1 MRRASTV
8 LINPARPGTPEQE
21 RGSSTDIERSE
32 DDTASTT
39 GKKPKRSRS
48 NTSLSN
54 IFTRS
59 ASPPPPQPGALAAA
73 AAPSPIA
80 ESPAREAAAAQD
92 ESAAPPAA
100 GAVKSPLSQEVK
112 LAAAADPDPAAAPQT
127 AASPTPAEY
136 IPPPLI
142 DNTATG
148 PGGFTDDLDDLPS
161 SEPIAD
167 PYAPPLSRSRS
178 QASER
183 PIERVPSVAT
193 QHTNPQSLN
202 PTAQNSTD
210 LLASSSGGDQESGV
224 DKSAPIDIPQK
235 TGTFFEHLRASPEDD
250 DVVPPPATKELDL
263 ESEEP
268 VEQTQEQPIDQVEQE
283 REQEQQQQPRTP
295 PRQVYLDTY
304 TGELDHEP
312 WSGEPGGGQR
322 SVEETPMSIP
332 PRPVARSL
340 SSSDTSEEYVLNSW
354 SWRGT
359 NMIDLIAS
367 LRATCMKTRSTIRLR
382 LDSPLNMG
390 MAIYHPRHNLIGVL
404 RWRVR
409 LLQVQLWR
417 WRCLSPSQLV
427 TRNQSK
433 LTSVLC
439 GLLFIL
445 TIEKKIRP
453 TSQVP

>member
-1 MRRASTV
+1 MATTTPKKWTSRMGGVMRRASTV

-59 ASPPPPQPGALAAA
+59 ASPPPPQPGAPAAG

-92 ESAAPPAA
+92 ETAAPPAA

-112 LAAAADPDPAAAPQT
+112 LASTADLDPAAASQPQPPS
-127 AASPTPAEY
+127 AGSPTPADY

-148 PGGFTDDLDDLPS
+148 PGGFTDDVDDLPV
-161 SEPIAD
+161 SEPIRD
-167 PYAPPLSRSRS
+167 PYAPALSRSRS
-178 QASER
+178 QEPEPPVER
-183 PIERVPSVAT
+183 APSVAT
-193 QHTNPQSLN
+193 QHTDPHSLN
-202 PTAQNSTD
+202 PTAHNSTD
-210 LLASSSGGDQESGV
+210 LLVSSSGGEQESGP

-235 TGTFFEHLRASPEDD
+235 AGTFFEHIRASPEDD
-250 DVVPPPATKELDL
+250 DDVVPPQTTKELDL
-263 ESEEP
+263 ESEEH
-268 VEQTQEQPIDQVEQE
+268 VEQVQESPIDQPEHEQA
-283 REQEQQQQPRTP
+283 QEHQVPMTP

-312 WSGEPGGGQR
+312 WSGEPGAGQR
-322 SVEETPMSIP
+322 SVQETPMSIP

-340 SSSDTSEEYVLNSW
+340 SSSDTSEEYVN
-354 SWRGT
+354 
-359 NMIDLIAS
+359 
-367 LRATCMKTRSTIRLR
+367 
-382 LDSPLNMG
+382 
-390 MAIYHPRHNLIGVL
+390 
-404 RWRVR
+404 
-409 LLQVQLWR
+409 
-417 WRCLSPSQLV
+417 
-427 TRNQSK
+427 
-433 LTSVLC
+433 
-439 GLLFIL
+439 
-445 TIEKKIRP
+445 
-453 TSQVP
+453 

>member
-1 MRRASTV
+1 MGGVMRRASTV

-59 ASPPPPQPGALAAA
+59 ASPPPPQPGAP

-112 LAAAADPDPAAAPQT
+112 LAAAADADSAATAPQPQT
-127 AASPTPAEY
+127 AGASATPAEY
-136 IPPPLI
+136 MPPPLI

-148 PGGFTDDLDDLPS
+148 PGGFTDDVDDLPS
-161 SEPIAD
+161 SDPIPD
-167 PYAPPLSRSRS
+167 PYAPPRSRSRS
-178 QASER
+178 PEPPVKRA
-183 PIERVPSVAT
+183 PSVAT
-193 QHTNPQSLN
+193 QQTDPQSLN

-210 LLASSSGGDQESGV
+210 LLASSSGGEQENGA

-235 TGTFFEHLRASPEDD
+235 GGAFFDHFRSSPEDD
-250 DVVPPPATKELDL
+250 DVVPPPAARELDL
-263 ESEEP
+263 ESEEH
-268 VEQTQEQPIDQVEQE
+268 VEQAQEQPIGQPE
-283 REQEQQQQPRTP
+283 REHEQEQQAPRTP
-295 PRQVYLDTY
+295 PRQVFLDTY

-312 WSGEPGGGQR
+312 WSGAEPGGGQR
-322 SVEETPMSIP
+322 SIEETPMSIP

-340 SSSDTSEEYVLNSW
+340 SSSDTSEEYVTQLL
-354 SWRGT
+354 
-359 NMIDLIAS
+359 DLA
-367 LRATCMKTRSTIRLR
+367 R
-382 LDSPLNMG
+382 D
-390 MAIYHPRHNLIGVL
+390 
-404 RWRVR
+404 
-409 LLQVQLWR
+409 
-417 WRCLSPSQLV
+417 
-427 TRNQSK
+427 
-433 LTSVLC
+433 
-439 GLLFIL
+439 
-445 TIEKKIRP
+445 
-453 TSQVP
+453 

>member
-1 MRRASTV
+1 MGGAMRRASTV

-59 ASPPPPQPGALAAA
+59 ASPPPPQPGAPAAG

-92 ESAAPPAA
+92 ETAAPPAA

-112 LAAAADPDPAAAPQT
+112 LASTADLDPAAASQPQPPSGG
-127 AASPTPAEY
+127 SPTPADY

-148 PGGFTDDLDDLPS
+148 PGGFTDDVDDLPV
-161 SEPIAD
+161 SEPIRD
-167 PYAPPLSRSRS
+167 PYAPALSRSRS
-178 QASER
+178 QEPEPPVER
-183 PIERVPSVAT
+183 APSVGT
-193 QHTNPQSLN
+193 QHTDPHSLN
-202 PTAQNSTD
+202 PTAHNSTD
-210 LLASSSGGDQESGV
+210 LLVSSSGGEQESGP

-235 TGTFFEHLRASPEDD
+235 AGTFFEHIRASPEDD
-250 DVVPPPATKELDL
+250 DDVVPPQTTKELDL
-263 ESEEP
+263 ESEEH
-268 VEQTQEQPIDQVEQE
+268 VDQVQESPIDQPEHEQA
-283 REQEQQQQPRTP
+283 QKHQVPMTP

-312 WSGEPGGGQR
+312 WSGEPGAGQR
-322 SVEETPMSIP
+322 SVQETPMSIP

-340 SSSDTSEEYVLNSW
+340 SSSDTSEEYVNQPVQ
-354 SWRGT
+354 T
-359 NMIDLIAS
+359 
-367 LRATCMKTRSTIRLR
+367 LR
-382 LDSPLNMG
+382 LG
-390 MAIYHPRHNLIGVL
+390 LIRFL
-404 RWRVR
+404 
-409 LLQVQLWR
+409 
-417 WRCLSPSQLV
+417 
-427 TRNQSK
+427 
-433 LTSVLC
+433 
-439 GLLFIL
+439 
-445 TIEKKIRP
+445 
-453 TSQVP
+453 